1 LCDVFV
7 PLGWEACYGDKTRWD
22 VVAWEVFGAACMDA
36 AFWGR
41 RVFDATCMDAAFWGR
56 QVFDATCM
64 DAAFWWSLSWEPS
77 RVLFSE
83 HKR

>member
-1 LCDVFV
+1 MCDVFV

-41 RVFDATCMDAAFWGR
+41 RVFDATCMDAAFW
-56 QVFDATCM
+56 
-64 DAAFWWSLSWEPS
+64 WSLSWEPS
-77 RVLFSE
+77 RVLFLE
-83 HKR
+83 HKRWASNVGTI